1 MKTYAVLNSDNIVE
15 NIIVAPS
22 TEVAENTTSKVCI
35 YITPITKNAH
45 IGLSWDGTEFE
56 QPFVEPVEIVEVVD

>member
-1 MKTYAVLNSDNIVE
+1 MKTYAVLTSDRIVE
-15 NIIVAPS
+15 NVIVAPS
-22 TEVAENTTSKVCI
+22 LEVAEGVTSKVCI
-35 YITPITKNAH
+35 YITEATKNAH